1 VRFAVLGAGGVGGYF
16 GARLAAAGHQVTFV
30 ARGRNLVALQANGIV
45 VRSPYGDLAMPVDAT
60 DDPSKAA
67 GAQVVLFA
75 VKGHGLAAAL
85 PTLTAMLGPDTWVIA
100 VQNGGLAPAEQ
111 VAAAIGDHRV
121 VGGGAYI
128 SCHLRAPGV
137 LEHHPGPKG
146 MSLGEWTGP
155 VSPRLTEFA
164 QTARAA
170 EIDVELVDDVKAM
183 LWGKF
188 AFISALS
195 GGTAST
201 GRSIGEVRATESG
214 ARLVES
220 LLREASA
227 VARAEGVALPA
238 DYERN
243 TIGLLHSLDG
253 GMRSSLYEDLS
264 HGRPCELEEL
274 QGEVVRRAA
283 RVGVPV
289 PVTATVHAVLEPWAA
304 GARPI
309 WSTP

>member
-16 GARLAAAGHQVTFV
+16 GARLAAAGHQVTFL

-45 VRSPYGDLAMPVDAT
+45 VRSPRGDLAMPVDAT
-60 DDPSKAA
+60 DDPTKAV

-85 PTLTAMLGPDTWVIA
+85 PALQEMLSPEAWVIA
-100 VQNGGLAPAEQ
+100 LQNGGLAPAEQ
-111 VAAAIGDHRV
+111 VAAAVGDQRV

-146 MSLGEWTGP
+146 MALGEWTGP
-155 VSPRLTEFA
+155 VSARLTEFA
-164 QTARAA
+164 QEARAA
-170 EIDVELVDDVKAM
+170 DIDVELVDDVKAM

-201 GRSIGEVRATESG
+201 GRPIGDVRATESG
-214 ARLVES
+214 ARLLEA
-220 LLREASA
+220 LLGEAAA
-227 VARAEGVALPA
+227 VARAEGVGLPA
-238 DYERN
+238 DYETN
-243 TIGLLHSLDG
+243 TLGLLHSLDG
-253 GMRSSLYEDLS
+253 GMRSSLYEDLA
-264 HGRPCELEEL
+264 HGRPCELQAL

-289 PVTATVHAVLEPWAA
+289 PVTTTVLAVLEPWAA
-304 GARPI
+304 GARPT
-309 WSTP
+309 WSST

>member
-1 VRFAVLGAGGVGGYF
+1 VLGAGGVGGYF
-16 GARLAAAGHQVTFV
+16 GARLAAAGHEVTFV

-45 VRSPYGDLAMPVDAT
+45 LRSPYGDLAMPVDAT
-60 DDPSKAA
+60 DDPRKAA

-75 VKGHGLAAAL
+75 VKGHSLPAAL
-85 PTLTAMLGPDTWVIA
+85 PTLIDMLGPETWVIA
-100 VQNGGLAPAEQ
+100 LQNGGLAPTEQ
-111 VAAAIGDHRV
+111 VAAAIGDERV

-146 MSLGEWTGP
+146 MALGEWTGP
-155 VSPRLTEFA
+155 VSARLTEFA

-170 EIDVELVDDVKAM
+170 DLDVDLVDDVKAM

-201 GRSIGEVRATESG
+201 GRPIGDVRSTEAG
-214 ARLVES
+214 ARLMET
-220 LLREASA
+220 LLREAAA
-227 VARAEGVALPA
+227 VARAEGVGLAP
-238 DYERN
+238 DYETN
-243 TIGLLHSLDG
+243 TIKLLHSLDG
-253 GMRSSLYEDLS
+253 GMRSSLYEDLA
-264 HGRPCELEEL
+264 HVRPCELDAL

-304 GARPI
+304 GAKPT
-309 WSTP
+309 WSAS